1 MAIFVIFWCAV
12 LGTFFWLLSM
22 GLKSI
27 QSVINGAYEAIVQ
40 CIALVIMG
48 VIGWVFFFLLYII
61 AYGIRTGGFWDMLG
75 NLILGFIVL
84 GFLIGIL
91 GGLGAVALEIV
102 IGISIF
108 IISVSIAILEL
119 LNELVEN
126 AYIFFLGIIKNK
138 VDCL

>member
-1 MAIFVIFWCAV
+1 
-12 LGTFFWLLSM
+12 
-22 GLKSI
+22 
-27 QSVINGAYEAIVQ
+27 
-40 CIALVIMG
+40 
-48 VIGWVFFFLLYII
+48 
-61 AYGIRTGGFWDMLG
+61 MLG